1 MAFDICSGRLDQIA
15 GAVTRQRF
23 GDGRC
28 VGIEDF
34 DAGCFKHAKRFRAAM
49 TGDEAAG
56 ARLDDGLRGLNTS
69 TLRGILVL
77 VIADDFTGFALQ
89 VENEE
94 VARAAEARI
103 EWSRKAVALG
113 GENDFHGRIGS
124 VLVSLMRQYWHK
136 PVTIA
141 SSASRNME
149 ERSLVDHIVIP
160 CYLDLHSN
168 NRWIDAPWIG
178 EK

>member
-15 GAVTRQRF
+15 SAVTRQRF

-28 VGIEDF
+28 ISIEDF
-34 DAGCFKHAKRFRAAM
+34 DASCFKHAKRFRAAM
-49 TGDEAAG
+49 TGNEAAG

-77 VIADDFTGFALQ
+77 VVADDFTGFALK
-89 VENEE
+89 VEDEE
-94 VARAAEARI
+94 VTCAAEARI
-103 EWSRKAVALG
+103 EWGRKTVALG
-113 GENDFHGRIGS
+113 GEYDFHGCIGS
-124 VLVSLMRQYWHK
+124 VFVSLMHQCWHK
-136 PVTIA
+136 PKTIA
-141 SSASRNME
+141 SRVARNTA
-149 ERSLVDHIVIP
+149 ERSLVDYILIH

-168 NRWIDAPWIG
+168 NHWINVPWIG